1 MIGADFT
8 QKYQPY
14 ALAVLRIVAAL
25 IFFEH
30 GTQKLFNFPASDSP
44 SALGPLMLTAGI
56 LEFVGGLLLLVGFKT
71 RIVAFVLS
79 GQMAVAYFIGHFP
92 RDFFPILN
100 RGDAAILYCFVFLYI
115 SVAGAGAFSID
126 GRRRSA

>member
-1 MIGADFT
+1 MITADLT
-8 QKYQPY
+8 QKYQPH

-44 SALGPLMLTAGI
+44 ATLGPLMLTAGI
-56 LEFVGGLLLLVGFKT
+56 LELVGGLLLLVGFKT

-79 GQMAVAYFIGHFP
+79 GQMAFAYFIGHFP

-115 SVAGAGAFSID
+115 AVAGAGTFSID
-126 GRRRSA
+126 GRRQSA